1 MRFLD
6 FIIVI
11 AFLGFLFTGAYF
23 LWAYYPSEEVNFEE
37 YNAEEIANL
46 PIKSSQFYPN
56 MRYTSNNIDYLVD
69 SDCSVKKQKDMERAI
84 AILESQTIL
93 NFRESKFPQIVITCS
108 NLAPTAE
115 QEDHFVAGEGGPSEV
130 INSSTYPVIL
140 SGQIALY
147 RPEKCET
154 PQVALHEMLHALG
167 FDHNSNKESIMYHI
181 TNCEQTLD
189 DEIIDEI
196 NSLYS
201 IPSQPDLLIESIK
214 ANKTGRYLNFE
225 IIITNKGLKDSSA
238 FTLNVYSEDN
248 SLIKE
253 FEIGEIKIG
262 AKRKLSVDNLQVPRT
277 TKSITFKIENIEEEL
292 SIGNNE
298 VRISTT
304 S

>member
-1 MRFLD
+1 MADREIIIREKLTHEGIFD
-6 FIIVI
+6 F
-11 AFLGFLFTGAYF
+11 
-23 LWAYYPSEEVNFEE
+23 S
-37 YNAEEIANL
+37 
-46 PIKSSQFYPN
+46 
-56 MRYTSNNIDYLVD
+56 
-69 SDCSVKKQKDMERAI
+69 
-84 AILESQTIL
+84 
-93 NFRESKFPQIVITCS
+93 
-108 NLAPTAE
+108 
-115 QEDHFVAGEGGPSEV
+115 
-130 INSSTYPVIL
+130 
-140 SGQIALY
+140 ALY
-147 RPEKCET
+147 SYAHAWFQEEQYNGVDEERYSEK
-154 PQVALHEMLHALG
+154 VSG
-167 FDHNSNKESIMYHI
+167 NKR
-181 TNCEQTLD
+181 N
-189 DEIIDEI
+189 
-196 NSLYS
+196 
-201 IPSQPDLLIESIK
+201 LLIESIK